1 MREKCQA
8 AANHAAMP
16 CSFVVAFA
24 CVFCEREWARG
35 ELNKATSSRPSSQN
49 PSCFRVLSPFSLPS
63 HHTHTHPSSTHTFH
77 KVYSFTRD
85 VQATAG
91 GRARQRWPARASSS
105 SWRRGGRLWPWRQG
119 PWWTRR
125 RRQDAP
131 PFRSSGGEAAGHAR
145 ARDGDASK
153 AGGGGSPSTRY
164 IYTTLGPK
172 ILCPFTLPTPTL
184 HIHNTLPKQ
193 APNPSS
199 TPAGNARPF
208 NRCLCPKSPSRAWD
222 KTASRR

>member
-1 MREKCQA
+1 MSGSCKSCLPCHVVLLLLLPAFKCDGPEGA
-8 AANHAAMP
+8 ISDVIA
-16 CSFVVAFA
+16 
-24 CVFCEREWARG
+24 
-35 ELNKATSSRPSSQN
+35 RPSSQN

-63 HHTHTHPSSTHTFH
+63 HHTHTQPSSTHTFH
-77 KVYSFTRD
+77 TQYAASRAH

-164 IYTTLGPK
+164 IHTTLGPK